1 MKIALLIPDGVGIR
15 NYLYSDIVPNLMGAG
30 HEVIVWHHLDKEVI
44 ATAEALHNLQI
55 PTQVFEPYADGFRVR
70 LLREATT
77 FARLHINA
85 KLKDNPTILTNW
97 SNKRNTIGRKLLYPL
112 AERLGSTM
120 KTFNKVEKWEAYL
133 FDLVKKSKHYR
144 RFLEE
149 LQSMRPD
156 VLFCTHQRVPYALAP
171 MLAAQTLGIKTAVAI
186 FSWDNLPK
194 ARLVMRADHYFVWS
208 DYMKQELQEYYPN
221 ILPQQIAVTGTP
233 QFDFYKKQELIISRE
248 DFASRYGLD
257 VNKKWVLF
265 SGDDVKTSPYDSH
278 YFKDVAEE
286 LSKDSNI
293 QLLFRQVPSE
303 NEDRYLHVLK
313 EYSNTF
319 HVKPEWVQGATWSSF
334 FPKFDDVILLVNLAK
349 HCELVINI
357 GSTMALDFAHFKKP
371 ALFINYDL
379 PDFKNWSIKT
389 IYNYQ
394 HFRSMK
400 GLHAVGWI
408 NSNDSIYDTT
418 QMAILKPLEIAKDSL
433 IWLSRIQ
440 KETPSASKEIVRELV
455 MINN

>member
-55 PTQVFEPYADGFRVR
+55 PTQVFEPYADGFRAR

-194 ARLVMRADHYFVWS
+194 ARLVMRADRYFVWS

-233 QFDFYKKQELIISRE
+233 QFDFYKKQELLETRE
-248 DFASRYGLD
+248 VFASKYGLD
-257 VNKKWVLF
+257 ANKRWVLF
-265 SGDDVKTSPYDSH
+265 SGDDVTTSPYDQH
-278 YFKDVAEE
+278 YLKDVAKA
-286 LSKDSNI
+286 LSHQPEI
-293 QLLFRQVPSE
+293 QILFRQVPIETVS
-303 NEDRYLHVLK
+303 RYQEVLNT
-313 EYSNTF
+313 YSNIV
-319 HVKPEWVQGATWSSF
+319 HVPPNWVPGKTWTAF
-334 FPKFDDVILLVNLAK
+334 YPDFDDIKLLVNLAK
-349 HCELVINI
+349 HCATVINV
-357 GSTMALDFAHFKKP
+357 GSTMAMDFAHFDNP
-371 ALFINYDL
+371 GIFINYDQ
-379 PDFKNWSIKT
+379 PKCSNWSVSI
-389 IYNYQ
+389 IYNFQ
-394 HFRSMK
+394 HFRSMA
-400 GLHAVGWI
+400 GLNPVIWL
-408 NSNDSIYDTT
+408 NDSKDINKVV
-418 QMAILKPLEIAKDSL
+418 QSAI
-433 IWLSRIQ
+433 
-440 KETPSASKEIVRELV
+440 ETPALVAEDRGSWLKIIHFDKALASPTICSQLTSL
-455 MINN
+455 